1 MDDEQGD
8 VRNIFNAS
16 MTSLDPKVDNM
27 LLEQEVKRLNESLGG
42 RIFWLLHLKGLPHD
56 GEFANKSQIKLREK
70 SHCEFAI
77 DVSHETAVLAC

>member
-42 RIFWLLHLKGLPHD
+42 RIF
-56 GEFANKSQIKLREK
+56 
-70 SHCEFAI
+70 
-77 DVSHETAVLAC
+77 